1 METPSVD
8 VDNIIDRLLE
18 VRGSKPGQQVDL
30 EEHEIR
36 YLCSKAR
43 SIFIKQPI
51 LLELEA
57 PIKVCQVIVCFSFL
71 SCLGVLLLYPLPP
84 IQCIQLDRYERG
96 GQSRER
102 RGIEGKLAKTSQ
114 EAFCKRSRD
123 TCLRNKNLKY

>member
-1 METPSVD
+1 MEAPSVD

-57 PIKVCQVIVCFSFL
+57 PIKVCFFVFL
-71 SCLGVLLLYPLPP
+71 FFFHFVLLYFYHFVVILSWTTRRCVGTVAKGMDNW
-84 IQCIQLDRYERG
+84 IEEGRETRY
-96 GQSRER
+96 
-102 RGIEGKLAKTSQ
+102 
-114 EAFCKRSRD
+114 
-123 TCLRNKNLKY
+123 Y

>member
-1 METPSVD
+1 MDTQTVD

-57 PIKVCQVIVCFSFL
+57 PIKVCFQLFFL
-71 SCLGVLLLYPLPP
+71 QFYFYHSLNFNIFFYTQLSLIL
-84 IQCIQLDRYERG
+84 IQN
-96 GQSRER
+96 
-102 RGIEGKLAKTSQ
+102 KT
-114 EAFCKRSRD
+114 
-123 TCLRNKNLKY
+123 

>member
-1 METPSVD
+1 MFSSARRNPALSRPRGQGLTPSQNRTTTGDLTMSMETPPVD
-8 VDNIIDRLLE
+8 IDNIIDRLLE

-57 PIKVCQVIVCFSFL
+57 PIKVC
-71 SCLGVLLLYPLPP
+71 
-84 IQCIQLDRYERG
+84 
-96 GQSRER
+96 
-102 RGIEGKLAKTSQ
+102 
-114 EAFCKRSRD
+114 
-123 TCLRNKNLKY
+123 

>member
-1 METPSVD
+1 MESPAVD

-57 PIKVCQVIVCFSFL
+57 PIKVCLNFL
-71 SCLGVLLLYPLPP
+71 PVSLGKASRRVLPLKHTA
-84 IQCIQLDRYERG
+84 G
-96 GQSRER
+96 V
-102 RGIEGKLAKTSQ
+102 
-114 EAFCKRSRD
+114 
-123 TCLRNKNLKY
+123 

>member
-1 METPSVD
+1 MDTQTVD

-57 PIKVCQVIVCFSFL
+57 PIKVCSKLFFL
-71 SCLGVLLLYPLPP
+71 EFFKILS
-84 IQCIQLDRYERG
+84 
-96 GQSRER
+96 
-102 RGIEGKLAKTSQ
+102 TS
-114 EAFCKRSRD
+114 
-123 TCLRNKNLKY
+123 

>member
-1 METPSVD
+1 MD
-8 VDNIIDRLLE
+8 IDNIIDRLLE

-57 PIKVCQVIVCFSFL
+57 PIKVC
-71 SCLGVLLLYPLPP
+71 
-84 IQCIQLDRYERG
+84 
-96 GQSRER
+96 
-102 RGIEGKLAKTSQ
+102 
-114 EAFCKRSRD
+114 
-123 TCLRNKNLKY
+123 

>member
-1 METPSVD
+1 MDSQPVD

-30 EEHEIR
+30 EENEIR

-57 PIKVCQVIVCFSFL
+57 PIKICGDIHGQYYDLLRLFEYGGFRQNLIIYFWVIMSTV
-71 SCLGVLLLYPLPP
+71 VNNP
-84 IQCIQLDRYERG
+84 
-96 GQSRER
+96 
-102 RGIEGKLAKTSQ
+102 
-114 EAFCKRSRD
+114 
-123 TCLRNKNLKY
+123 

>member
-1 METPSVD
+1 MD

-57 PIKVCQVIVCFSFL
+57 PIKVCRVIVCFSSL
-71 SCLGVLLLYPLPP
+71 SLVLVFFYQSLCHPFSSFNWT
-84 IQCIQLDRYERG
+84 DRTGRAIA
-96 GQSRER
+96 RER
-102 RGIEGKLAKTSQ
+102 RIGRKLAKISQ
-114 EAFCKRSRD
+114 EAFCKRARD
-123 TCLRNKNLKY
+123 AGYSDKN